1 MQIKTIIKTLS
12 TTFVALGSAA
22 LASGCSVGTATDE
35 DLAEVNQSFT
45 EVHGGVCATHVQIA
59 AEIVRTAMV
68 DLGRYR
74 PGLDLV
80 KGSNGAVQLTSGGLS
95 RCAARGGCPRLKS
108 LLSYQ
113 TLNNMQVEALSSEFP
128 FMHQLQTG
136 GISNAIASSMSDYLN
151 PNPNQVITHD
161 LVFAY
166 TQAAA
171 PMANCTADL
180 KYHCFTV
187 SGLPTGKTPTDLAN
201 NLNSLLSSNP
211 EIHAL
216 TRIFVDSNS
225 KLCIDPDG
233 TGDDQTGGGSTGGS
247 TCVDGTMAVMF
258 DPTFVGNC
266 CTMAAGTGF
275 LVQNATDANYMSCKL
290 TDLAAGKVATA
301 DSALA
306 TNPASNVTDADLNTT
321 WKAADGN
328 ANHWAKVDLGA
339 SVSIKGV
346 VFKFEAAGAYGYKV
360 ETSATGTIWSVKKTG
375 TSAANATSQDAGFAA
390 TSARYVRVTLTSM
403 PVGMSGALSSVRV
416 Y

>member
-1 MQIKTIIKTLS
+1 MQTKTIMKTL
-12 TTFVALGSAA
+12 TTAVVALGSAA
-22 LASGCSVGTATDE
+22 LASGCSVATSE
-35 DLAEVNQSFT
+35 DLAEVDQNFT
-45 EVHGGVCATHVQIA
+45 EIHGGVCATHVQIA

-80 KGSNGAVQLTSGGLS
+80 KGSNGAVQLTAGGLS
-95 RCAARGGCPRLKS
+95 RCSTRGGCPRLKS

-136 GISNAIASSMSDYLN
+136 GISNAIASSMSDYQN
-151 PNPNQVITHD
+151 PNPNQVISHD
-161 LVFAY
+161 LTFAY
-166 TQAAA
+166 TVAA
-171 PMANCTADL
+171 PPMSNCGIDL
-180 KYHCFTV
+180 KYHCFSV
-187 SGLPTGKTPTDLAN
+187 SGLPAGKTPTDLSN
-201 NLNSLLSSNP
+201 NLNSLLSSNS
-211 EIHAL
+211 EVHAL
-216 TRIFVDSNS
+216 TRIFVDSSN

-247 TCVDGTMAVMF
+247 TCVDGTMAIMF

-266 CTMAAGTGF
+266 CTTAAGTGF
-275 LVQNATDANYMSCKL
+275 LVQNATDPNYMSCKM
-290 TDLAAGKVATA
+290 TDLASGKVASA

-306 TNPASNVTDADLNTT
+306 SNPASNVTDGDLNST

-328 ANHWAKVDLGA
+328 ANHWAKVDLGS
-339 SVSIKGV
+339 SVSMKGV

-360 ETSATGTIWSVKKTG
+360 ETSATGVIWAVKKTG
-375 TSAANATSQDAGFAA
+375 TSAANATSQDAGFS
-390 TSARYVRVTLTSM
+390 TTTARYVRVTLTSM
-403 PVGMSGALSSVRV
+403 PSGMSGALASVRV

>member
-1 MQIKTIIKTLS
+1 MQIKTIIKTVS
-12 TTFVALGSAA
+12 TTFVALGSVA

-35 DLAEVNQSFT
+35 DLAEVNQNFT

-80 KGSNGAVQLTSGGLS
+80 KGANGFVQLTSGGLA

-113 TLNNMQVEALSSEFP
+113 ALTNMQVEALSAEFP

-136 GISNAIASSMSDYLN
+136 GIANAIASSMSDYLN
-151 PNPNQVITHD
+151 PNPNQVISHD
-161 LVFAY
+161 LTFAY
-166 TQAAA
+166 TRAAS
-171 PMANCTADL
+171 PLANCSADL
-180 KYHCFTV
+180 QYHCFTV
-187 SGLPTGKTPTDLAN
+187 SGLPAGKTATDLSN
-201 NLNSLLSSNP
+201 NLNSLLSSNS

-216 TRIFVDSNS
+216 TRIFVDSQN

-258 DPTFVGNC
+258 DPTFTGNC
-266 CTMAAGTGF
+266 CTTAAGTGY
-275 LVQNATDANYMSCKL
+275 LVQNATDPNYMSCKMI
-290 TDLAAGKVATA
+290 DLAAGKVATA
-301 DSALA
+301 DSAL
-306 TNPASNVTDADLNTT
+306 TSNPASNVTDADLATM

-328 ANHWAKVDLGA
+328 ANHWAKIDLGV
-339 SVSIKGV
+339 STSIKGV

-360 ETSATGTIWSVKKTG
+360 ETSANGVIWALKKTG
-375 TSAANATSQDAGFAA
+375 TSAATATSQDAGFA
-390 TSARYVRVTLTSM
+390 TSSARFVRVTLTSL
-403 PVGMSGALSSVRV
+403 PQGMSGALSSVRV

>member
-1 MQIKTIIKTLS
+1 MQIKKLIKTIS
-12 TTFVALGSAA
+12 TAVVGFGSVA

-80 KGSNGAVQLTSGGLS
+80 KGSSGYVQLTSGGLS

-113 TLNNMQVEALSSEFP
+113 ALNNMQVEALSAEFP

-136 GISNAIASSMSDYLN
+136 GIANAIASSMSDYLN

-161 LVFAY
+161 LTFAY
-166 TQAAA
+166 TQAAP
-171 PMANCTADL
+171 PMANCSADL
-180 KYHCFTV
+180 KYHCFSV
-187 SGLPTGKTPTDLAN
+187 SGLPYGKSPQDLAN
-201 NLNSLLSSNP
+201 NLNTLLSSNP

-216 TRIFVDSNS
+216 TRIFVDSNN

-258 DPTFVGNC
+258 DPSFVGNC
-266 CTMAAGTGF
+266 CTTAAGTGF
-275 LVQNATDANYMSCKL
+275 LVQNAVDPNYMSCKMN
-290 TDLAAGKVATA
+290 DLAAGKVATA
-301 DSALA
+301 DSSLS
-306 TNPASNVTDADLNTT
+306 TNPASNVTDADLNTS
-321 WKAADGN
+321 WKAADLN
-328 ANHWAKVDLGA
+328 PNHWAKIDLGS
-339 SVSIKGV
+339 SVTMKGV

-360 ETSATGTIWSVKKTG
+360 ETSATGTLWAVKKTG
-375 TSAANATSQDAGFAA
+375 TSAANATSQDVGFSAV
-390 TSARYVRVTLTSM
+390 SARYVRVTLTSM
-403 PVGMSGALSSVRV
+403 PQGMSGALSSVRV

>member
-59 AEIVRTAMV
+59 AEIIRTAMV

-80 KGSNGAVQLTSGGLS
+80 KGSNGAVQLTAGGLS
-95 RCAARGGCPRLKS
+95 RCATRGGCPRLKS

-113 TLNNMQVEALSSEFP
+113 TLTNMQVEALAPEFP

-151 PNPNQVITHD
+151 PNPNQVISHD
-161 LVFAY
+161 LTFAY

-187 SGLPTGKTPTDLAN
+187 SGLPTGKTATDLAN
-201 NLNSLLSSNP
+201 NLNTLLSSNT

-216 TRIFVDSNS
+216 TRIFVDSNN

-258 DPTFVGNC
+258 DASFVGNC
-266 CTMAAGTGF
+266 CSMAAGTGF
-275 LVQNATDANYMSCKL
+275 LVQNATDPNYMSCKV

-306 TNPASNVTDADLNTT
+306 SNPASNVTDADLNTS
-321 WKAADGN
+321 WKAADAN

-339 SVSIKGV
+339 STSIKGV

-375 TSAANATSQDAGFAA
+375 TSAANATSQDAGFTA

-403 PVGMSGALSSVRV
+403 PAGMSGALSSVRV